1 MSEIVDLYDL
11 AGTVVGQAPRSRVRA
26 QNLRHAATGLLVRNG
41 RGDIFVHRRT
51 DTKDVYPGMYD
62 VAAGG
67 VITAGEDPD
76 AAAAR
81 EAEEELGVHGVPL
94 HRLGVA
100 HSVEAWTPAGE
111 LAGGLYGV
119 GLGGLFAGESMFHDP
134 VLGRDAS
141 KVALLGLASV
151 LDDGVEGRLLD
162 VQWVTDHLASL
173 GAVEVD
179 RVDYLRLAEEA
190 LSLPPPPW
198 PPAGTRLRVSAW
210 VARPA

>member
-1 MSEIVDLYDL
+1 MGEIVDLYDL

-26 QNLRHAATGLLVRNG
+26 QNLRHAATGVLVRNG

-67 VITAGEDPD
+67 VITAGEHPD

-100 HSVEAWTPAGE
+100 HYADAHTDYVAF
-111 LAGGLYGV
+111 LYETV
-119 GLGGLFAGESMFHDP
+119 Y
-134 VLGRDAS
+134 
-141 KVALLGLASV
+141 
-151 LDDGVEGRLLD
+151 DGPIRL
-162 VQWVTDHLASL
+162 
-173 GAVEVD
+173 
-179 RVDYLRLAEEA
+179 
-190 LSLPPPPW
+190 
-198 PPAGTRLRVSAW
+198 
-210 VARPA
+210 